1 MILRDVMGWQGGLLT
16 MSLAVVYFSV
26 VFLINLI
33 SVPKI
38 ELCFIFVGGRSWL
51 SNLII
56 CVNC

>member
-1 MILRDVMGWQGGLLT
+1 

-38 ELCFIFVGGRSWL
+38 ELCFIFVGGRSWGIEL
-51 SNLII
+51 FLRTFSVAIFGLFPIKSTS
-56 CVNC
+56 

>member
-1 MILRDVMGWQGGLLT
+1 MILPDVMGWQGGLLT

-38 ELCFIFVGGRSWL
+38 ELCFIFVGGVVGELNSF
-51 SNLII
+51 
-56 CVNC
+56 